1 MNSGFCWTASRLLMT
16 QRRPATP
23 RNPERGPVEFS
34 KWISSNLRASGHVI
48 PCSQQ
53 KKNNQIR
60 WHNLNQRPVSL
71 GMVHGT
77 LLYFQPS
84 PMLMWKKTPERYLPS
99 ISTKTRPFCRLMIG
113 ARYEKTGEIFFQTP
127 GVPRFPSELDSKR
140 VNSAGSVS
148 QKTHGETICFP
159 VKLWSFFC
167 SCPQTVAALRMF
179 DYHHL
184 KILLEL
190 WGNV

>member
-113 ARYEKTGEIFFQTP
+113 ARYEKTGEFFFPNARSSKISKWTWLQK
-127 GVPRFPSELDSKR
+127 GEFCRFPFTK
-140 VNSAGSVS
+140 N
-148 QKTHGETICFP
+148 TWWNHMFP
-159 VKLWSFFC
+159 C
-167 SCPQTVAALRMF
+167 
-179 DYHHL
+179 
-184 KILLEL
+184 
-190 WGNV
+190 